1 MLKLNTTRTQEN
13 IYGQQQIQ
21 NQALSFGVAEKNLS
35 RVGVLYILIYPYF
48 EWMPFKSDKTK
59 GKTFWQV
66 YILNNW
72 NFIGFG

>member
-1 MLKLNTTRTQEN
+1 MTRKN

-21 NQALSFGVAEKNLS
+21 IQTLSFGEAEKNLS

-59 GKTFWQV
+59 GKTF
-66 YILNNW
+66 
-72 NFIGFG
+72 